1 MGEKIDNPA
10 AFPTAA
16 YEGIG
21 GEAIYQCGMTLRDYF
36 AAKAEVPWNA
46 VLETWKLNRQIGTNE
61 PTVEQLL
68 GYRAQLKY
76 IEVDAMLTERSKS

>member
-1 MGEKIDNPA
+1 MSDKPENPP

-21 GEAIYQCGMTLRDYF
+21 GAAIYQGGMTLRDYF

-46 VLETWKLNRQIGTNE
+46 VLEMWKLNRQIGTND

-68 GYRAQLKY
+68 GYRSQLKY
-76 IEVDAMLTERSKS
+76 VEADAMLAERSKS